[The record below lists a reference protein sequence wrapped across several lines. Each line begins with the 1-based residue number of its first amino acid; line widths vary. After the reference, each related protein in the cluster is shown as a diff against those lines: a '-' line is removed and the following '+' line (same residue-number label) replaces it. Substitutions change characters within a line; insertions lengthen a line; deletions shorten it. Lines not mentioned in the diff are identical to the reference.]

1 MNDREAFEK
10 WYWDKWEG
18 CPVFVANT
26 KERTFRKYKDS
37 LKYFNNQVQRSCEGW
52 QAAIASQQGE
62 AVGFEAFMF
71 SERGCE
77 LHSMI
82 NTSDISANAFA
93 REVWQACEA
102 HKQAEINT
110 LNAAITEDKILS
122 EINAKLQ
129 TEIEEIK
136 QRIKTIEYWLEC
148 KR

>member
-1 MNDREAFEK
+1 MDIEA
-10 WYWDKWEG
+10 
-18 CPVFVANT
+18 
-26 KERTFRKYKDS
+26 
-37 LKYFNNQVQRSCEGW
+37 
-52 QAAIASQQGE
+52 
-62 AVGFEAFMF
+62 FEAFMF

-110 LNAAITEDKILS
+110 LNDAIIEDKILA

-129 TEIEEIK
+129 AEIVRLKAQLAERDK
-136 QRIKTIEYWLEC
+136 QNE
-148 KR
+148 